1 MFLNYNKSTRI
12 RISNPCECRLIPL
25 SFFYNNLLSV
35 DLHFKKSRIFAVG
48 INPFN
53 LHFNHRK
60 CTCDHVF
67 QCNPGNVIKI
77 QMIA

>member
-53 LHFNHRK
+53 LHFTKESVHAIM
-60 CTCDHVF
+60 F
-67 QCNPGNVIKI
+67 FSVIQEMLSKYK
-77 QMIA
+77 